1 MKQSKQQSI
10 ATPSGEQY
18 RPLFQFHPQPM
29 WVYDIETLNFLAVNN
44 AAIARYGYSEEEF
57 LRMTIKEIRP
67 AEDVPKLL
75 RKIANLPDGYT
86 NPGTWRHLKKD
97 GTLMHVEISSH
108 TLMFNDR
115 RAELVMANDVT
126 ERIASEKTRREAELR
141 FRQIAE
147 NIQNVFWMTDPDKN
161 EMLYVSPA
169 YEQIWQR
176 RAEDLYR
183 SPRSWMDAIDPADR
197 DSVVHAALT
206 KQRDGSYDQKY
217 RIHRPD
223 GSIRWI
229 RDRAF
234 PVKNEQ
240 GEVYRVTGIAADI
253 TEFVTAEKALQE
265 SEARFRTLAQT
276 ASAAIF
282 IYQEKFNYVNPA
294 AEELSG
300 YTKEE
305 MLRMNFWEIVHPD
318 HREFVRE
325 RGEARLRR
333 ETIPSRY
340 EFKIL
345 RKDGGVRWI
354 DFSAGIFKPNGSTSA
369 IGTAFDITER
379 KQFEEQI
386 RNSERL
392 YRDLVENSN
401 EVTYLLDRNLALT
414 YISPVMETR
423 TGFSPSDLLGRRFVD
438 LIHPDDVAGVK
449 RSFREAIIGGTIDPV
464 EFRFMAK
471 SGKTIWA
478 RASAVP
484 VMKEGKLESIRGVAI
499 DVTERKLAEDA
510 LRTSEERFRT
520 LTETASS
527 AIIIYQ
533 GEYLLYA
540 NRSAERLLGY
550 SREELLSKK
559 FWEIIHPDE
568 QENVRRRG
576 MARQRGEGVT
586 PNIEVR
592 IVTKTEEIR
601 WVDFTAA
608 MIQHEG
614 KLAVLGTAFDI
625 TGRKKAEEAL
635 SEKEYLLSTAQRI
648 ARIGS
653 WSVDLATNKTTWS
666 DESYRL
672 YGVSPETFV
681 PSAESLLELIHPED
695 RPQLLRS
702 IQAYAH
708 GQDLGT
714 IELRVPLSDGSMR
727 ILEGRGELGFD
738 EQGRPVRI
746 NGTARDITEQKQA
759 EEALRESEDRF
770 RRLAE
775 NAQDIIYRY
784 EFAPRRGFTY
794 VSPAATHLTGY
805 TPEDHYADPDL
816 GYKLVHPDDM
826 PVLQNVAK
834 QGQGAGE
841 PLTLRWIK
849 KDGTVMWTEQRN
861 IQFFDKDGN
870 LIAIEGIARDV
881 TERKRA
887 EDRLRQSEAKYRD
900 VIENATDVIYLT
912 DMNGKFTYANP
923 AGLRVSGYSLD
934 ELKGLSYLDLVDPRY
949 RKQVSILYMRQF
961 LAMKPSTTVDFPY
974 KTKSG
979 ELGWF
984 SQVASLILVDG
995 KPSGFRIIARDITD
1009 RKRAEEQL
1017 HDSEERYRQFFENDL
1032 TGDYIS
1038 TPDGRLI
1045 ECNPAFLKIFGFT
1058 SREEA
1063 LQTNVEVLHSHPGA
1077 RKEFLDR
1084 LQKEKFLVYEE
1095 GTGRRIDGI
1104 PIYVVENVAG
1114 VFNEQGE
1121 LTEIRGYLFDDTKR
1135 KQLEQQFY
1143 QAQKMESIGTL
1154 AGGIAH
1160 DFNNI
1165 LGIILGHASL
1175 MNRLMDDPSKLSQS
1189 VEAIQ
1194 TATNRGAALVRQ
1206 LLTFARKTEPH
1217 IQSVRVNDVIQEIA
1231 GLITET
1237 FPKTINVSSG
1247 LQTDLPSISGDPT
1260 QIHQVVLN
1268 LCVNA
1273 RDAMPDGGTLA
1284 LSTSLV
1290 AGSSVAHVFPQAGKY
1305 EYIAVEVTD
1314 SGVGMDDATRQR
1326 IFEPFFTTKDVGK
1339 GTGLGLSL
1347 VHSIIS
1353 DHQGFVD
1360 VRSTK
1365 GLGTTFRLYF
1375 PTERQL
1381 SGSWKKS
1388 EQSVAEIR
1396 GGNETVL
1403 VIDDEEML
1411 RELLKA
1417 ALTSRGYSVMTAGD
1431 GEEGVALLERHRD
1444 TIAVVISDMGL
1455 PRLHGGTV
1463 LKRARALNPNVEFI
1477 LASGYLEPGVK
1488 LELEKNGC
1496 EHFLQKPYVAED
1508 VLRMVREVI
1517 DGGSRE

>member
-10 ATPSGEQY
+10 ANPGGEQY

-67 AEDVPKLL
+67 SEDVPKLL
-75 RKIANLPDGYT
+75 RKIANLTDGYT
-86 NPGTWRHLKKD
+86 NPGIWRHLKKD

-108 TLMFNDR
+108 TLIFNDR
-115 RAELVMANDVT
+115 RAELVMAHDVT
-126 ERIASEKTRREAELR
+126 ERIASEETRQEAELR

-147 NIQNVFWMTDPDKN
+147 NIQHVFWMTDPDKN

-176 RAEDLYR
+176 RTEDLYR

-197 DSVVHAALT
+197 DSAVHAALT

-223 GSIRWI
+223 GSVRWI

-253 TEFVTAEKALQE
+253 TDFVTAEKALKE

-282 IYQEKFNYVNPA
+282 IYQEKFKYVNPA
-294 AEELSG
+294 AEALTGYSSDEL
-300 YTKEE
+300 
-305 MLRMNFWEIVHPD
+305 LRMNFWDVVHQE
-318 HREFVRE
+318 HRELVRE
-325 RGEARLRR
+325 RGLSRLRG
-333 ETIPSRY
+333 EPVGDRY

-345 RKDGGVRWI
+345 RKDGKVRWI

-401 EVTYLLDRNLALT
+401 EVTYLLDRNLVLT

-423 TGFSPSDLLGRRFVD
+423 TGFSSAELLGRRFVD

-449 RSFREAIIGGTIDPV
+449 RSFREEIIGGTTDPV
-464 EFRFMAK
+464 EFRFVAK
-471 SGKTIWA
+471 SGNTIWA

-499 DVTERKLAEDA
+499 DITERKLTEDA
-510 LRTSEERFRT
+510 LRASEERFRT

-527 AIIIYQ
+527 AIFIYQ
-533 GEYLLYA
+533 GEYLRYA
-540 NRSAERLLGY
+540 NRSAEQLLGY

-559 FWEIIHPDE
+559 FWEVIHPDE
-568 QENVRRRG
+568 QEIVRRG
-576 MARQRGEGVT
+576 GIARQRGDDV
-586 PNIEVR
+586 PSNIEVR
-592 IVTKTEEIR
+592 WVTKTGEIR

-614 KLAVLGTAFDI
+614 KPAVLGTAFDI

-648 ARIGS
+648 ARMGS
-653 WSVDLATNKTTWS
+653 WSFDFATNKTTWS
-666 DESYRL
+666 NETYRL

-681 PSAESLLELIHPED
+681 PSAESLSELIHPED
-695 RPQLLRS
+695 RPQLVRS
-702 IQAYAH
+702 IQAYAK
-708 GQDLGT
+708 GENLGT
-714 IELRVPLSDGSMR
+714 IEVRVPLPDGTIR
-727 ILEGRGELGFD
+727 TLEGQGELGFD

-746 NGTARDITEQKQA
+746 IGTLRDITEQKQA

-794 VSPAATHLTGY
+794 VSPAATHITGY

-816 GYKLVHPDDM
+816 GFKLVHPDDIHM
-826 PVLQNVAK
+826 FQNATK
-834 QGQGAGE
+834 PGQGSGE

-849 KDGTVMWTEQRN
+849 RDGTVIWTEQKN
-861 IQFFDKDGN
+861 IQFFDNDGN

-881 TERKRA
+881 TERKKA
-887 EDRLRQSEAKYRD
+887 EYRLHQSEAKYRD
-900 VIENATDVIYLT
+900 VVENASDVIYLT
-912 DMNGKFTYANP
+912 DINGKFTYANP
-923 AGLRVSGYSLD
+923 AGLKVSGYSLD
-934 ELKGLSYLDLVDPRY
+934 ELKGLGYLDLVEPRY
-949 RKQVSILYMRQF
+949 RKQVSLLYMRQF

-1095 GTGRRIDGI
+1095 GTGRRIDGT

-1114 VFNEQGE
+1114 VFNEQGG
-1121 LTEIRGYLFDDTKR
+1121 LAEIRGYLFDDTKR
-1135 KQLEQQFY
+1135 KQFEQQFY

-1175 MNRLMDDPSKLSQS
+1175 LNRGAMDEAKLSQS
-1189 VEAIQ
+1189 IEAIQ
-1194 TATNRGAALVRQ
+1194 TATKRGASLVRQ
-1206 LLTFARKTEPH
+1206 LLTFARKTEPEF
-1217 IQSVRVNDVIQEIA
+1217 QSVRINDVIREIT

-1237 FPKTINVSSG
+1237 FPKTINVSNG

-1273 RDAMPDGGTLA
+1273 RDAMPDGGTLE

-1290 AGSSVAHVFPQAGKY
+1290 AGSSVAHVFPQAGEF
-1305 EYIAVEVTD
+1305 EYIAVAVTD
-1314 SGVGMDDATRQR
+1314 SGMGMDEATRLR

-1347 VHSIIS
+1347 VHSIVS
-1353 DHQGFVD
+1353 NHNGFVD
-1360 VRSTK
+1360 VRSAK
-1365 GLGTTFRLYF
+1365 GMGTTFRLYF

-1381 SGSWKKS
+1381 SRSREES
-1388 EQSVAEIR
+1388 EQPVAKIK

-1403 VIDDEEML
+1403 VIEDEEML

-1417 ALTSRGYSVMTAGD
+1417 ALTSKGYTVMTAGD
-1431 GEEGVALLERHRD
+1431 GREGVALLERHRD
-1444 TIAVVISDMGL
+1444 TIALVISDMGL
-1455 PRLHGGTV
+1455 PQLQGSTV
-1463 LKRARALNPNVEFI
+1463 LKRARSLNPNVGLI
-1477 LASGYLEPGVK
+1477 LASGYLEPRVK
-1488 LELEKNGC
+1488 SDLEKNGC
-1496 EHFLQKPYVAED
+1496 RHFLQKPYVAEE
-1508 VLRMVREVI
+1508 VLRVVRKVI
-1517 DGGSRE
+1517 DGGFM

>member
-1 MKQSKQQSI
+1 MKQSKQQNI
-10 ATPSGEQY
+10 ANPGGEQY

-44 AAIARYGYSEEEF
+44 VAIARYGYSEEEF
-57 LRMTIKEIRP
+57 LRMTIKDIRP
-67 AEDVPKLL
+67 AEDVPLL
-75 RKIANLPDGYT
+75 IRKIAGMTEGYT
-86 NPGTWRHLKKD
+86 TPETWRHFKKD

-108 TLMFNDR
+108 TLIFNDR
-115 RAELVMANDVT
+115 RAELVMAHDVT
-126 ERIASEKTRREAELR
+126 ERIASEETRREAELR

-147 NIQNVFWMTDPDKN
+147 NIQHVFWMTDPDKN

-176 RAEDLYR
+176 RTEDLYR

-197 DSVVHAALT
+197 DSAIHAALT
-206 KQRDGSYDQKY
+206 QQRDGSYDQKY

-223 GSIRWI
+223 GSVRWI

-265 SEARFRTLAQT
+265 SEARFRILAQT

-282 IYQEKFNYVNPA
+282 IYREKFSYVNPA
-294 AEELSG
+294 AEKLSG
-300 YTKEE
+300 YTTEE
-305 MLRMNFWEIVHPD
+305 MLRMNFWELVHPD
-318 HREFVRE
+318 HREFVRK

-333 ETIPSRY
+333 ETVPSRY

-345 RKDGGVRWI
+345 RKDGKVRWI

-401 EVTYLLDRNLALT
+401 EVTYLLDRNLVLT
-414 YISPVMETR
+414 YISPVMQTR

-464 EFRFMAK
+464 EFRFVAK
-471 SGKTIWA
+471 SGNTIWA

-484 VMKEGKLESIRGVAI
+484 VIKEGKLESIRGVAI

-533 GEYLLYA
+533 GEYLCYT

-576 MARQRGEGVT
+576 MARQRGEGIP

-592 IVTKTEEIR
+592 LVTKAGEIR

-614 KLAVLGTAFDI
+614 KPAVLGTAFDI
-625 TGRKKAEEAL
+625 TGRKKTEEAL

-653 WSVDLATNKTTWS
+653 WSVDFATNKTTWS
-666 DESYRL
+666 DETYRL

-681 PSAESLLELIHPED
+681 PSAESLLGLIHPED

-702 IQAYAH
+702 IQAYA
-708 GQDLGT
+708 QSEDPGT
-714 IELRVPLSDGSMR
+714 IEFRVPLSNGSIR

-738 EQGRPVRI
+738 EQGRPLRI
-746 NGTARDITEQKQA
+746 NGTVRDITEQKRAQ
-759 EEALRESEDRF
+759 EALRESEDRF

-794 VSPAATHLTGY
+794 VGPAATHITGY

-816 GYKLVHPDDM
+816 GFKLVHPDDIHM
-826 PVLQNVAK
+826 FQNATK
-834 QGQGAGE
+834 PGQGSGE

-849 KDGTVMWTEQRN
+849 RDGTVIWTEQKN
-861 IQFFDKDGN
+861 IQFFDNDGN

-934 ELKGLSYLDLVDPRY
+934 ELKELSYLDLVDHRY
-949 RKQVSILYMRQF
+949 RKQISILYMRQF

-979 ELGWF
+979 EIGWF

-995 KPSGFRIIARDITD
+995 KPNGFRIIARDITD

-1017 HDSEERYRQFFENDL
+1017 HESEERYRQFFENDL

-1038 TPDGRLI
+1038 TPEGRIL
-1045 ECNPAFLKIFGFT
+1045 ECNPAFLKIFGFK

-1063 LQTNVEVLHSHPGA
+1063 LQTNMELLHSHPGA
-1077 RKEFLDR
+1077 RQEFLDR
-1084 LQKEKFLVYEE
+1084 LKKEKFFIYEE
-1095 GTGRRIDGI
+1095 GTGRRIDGA
-1104 PIYVVENVAG
+1104 PIYVVENVIG
-1114 VFNEQGE
+1114 SFDKQGE
-1121 LTEIRGYLFDDTKR
+1121 LVEIRGYLFDDTKR

-1175 MNRLMDDPSKLSQS
+1175 MNRLMEDPSKLSQS
-1189 VEAIQ
+1189 IDAIQ
-1194 TATNRGAALVRQ
+1194 KATNRGAALVRQ
-1206 LLTFARKTEPH
+1206 LLTFARKNEAQF
-1217 IQSVRVNDVIQEIA
+1217 QSVRMNDIVREIT
-1231 GLITET
+1231 GLMSET
-1237 FPKTINVSSG
+1237 FPKLITVSTN
-1247 LQTDLPSISGDPT
+1247 LQNNLPSINGDPT
-1260 QIHQVVLN
+1260 QIHQVLLN

-1273 RDAMPDGGTLA
+1273 RDAMPDGGN
-1284 LSTSLV
+1284 LSISTSIVSGSLV
-1290 AGSSVAHVFPQAGKY
+1290 ARLFPEAGTVDY
-1305 EYIAVEVTD
+1305 LAIETADT
-1314 SGVGMDDATRQR
+1314 GMGIDDATKQR
-1326 IFEPFFTTKDVGK
+1326 IFEPFFTTKELGK

-1347 VHSIIS
+1347 VHSIVAN
-1353 DHQGFVD
+1353 HNGFID
-1360 VRSTK
+1360 VQSTK
-1365 GLGTTFRLYF
+1365 GVGTTFRLYF
-1375 PTERQL
+1375 PTEKQIPAIEKRTQ
-1381 SGSWKKS
+1381 
-1388 EQSVAEIR
+1388 QSLADIP
-1396 GGNETVL
+1396 GGTETIL
-1403 VIDDEEML
+1403 VIDDEEFL
-1411 RELLKA
+1411 RELLTA
-1417 ALTSRGYSVMTAGD
+1417 ALTAKGYTVLTAED
-1431 GEEGVALLERHRD
+1431 GMAGVTLFERHRD
-1444 TIAVVISDMGL
+1444 RVAVIISDFGL
-1455 PRLHGGTV
+1455 PRLRGDAV
-1463 LKRARALNPNVEFI
+1463 LKLVRSIKSDAKFI
-1477 LASGYLEPGVK
+1477 LASGYLEPK
-1488 LELEKNGC
+1488 IRAEMENNGC
-1496 EHFLQKPYVAED
+1496 RYFLQKPYAAEELLG
-1508 VLRMVREVI
+1508 VMREVI
-1517 DGGSRE
+1517 DGKFT